1 MKNQTYRLWNMI
13 ILFLCL
19 STLSGCK
26 RAAESKTML
35 LPEEEME
42 QGVAF
47 QGEEGD
53 HYTVR
58 KMYSEDYES
67 FVYGGFTAFLSGT
80 GEHQVRIAE
89 SNTDGLRV
97 QTLDYRYGFYDS
109 ELIPFGGLLDSLDL
123 MMSWDYKDGQNLE
136 TEFFS
141 PDGRYL
147 LYKRGDL
154 SYPGMRLYLMDM
166 KTGEEEL
173 LLDGDAAECYDD
185 QFIILAAWSRDASL
199 LCYGFYPRTLDVW
212 NSYDV
217 DRLLLYYRDMKT
229 GEIVNRLNYYYADT
243 TEKPQDL
250 QSTGLYVDRDE
261 KDILTAIVSGQED
274 GGGNMAAAGGS
285 EMGDEERNVS
295 SNQVYIDLFSLTIPD
310 QGQEKEEMVKPYAV
324 NCPRDAKLYLDA
336 AGETLYFTSQKDGIL
351 SFNVKD
357 GTCVSVIP
365 LEPALGIGDFCVLE
379 DGEAFVTAEY
389 DREYTDIWHQDIC
402 LYTLTEE
409 GMTRRVLYQDAGC
422 VIRLQYDP
430 VYQRILAETGKAD
443 ASDEINYGADA
454 HIRWSE
460 DRRALVLEF

>member
-1 MKNQTYRLWNMI
+1 MRKQTYRLWNMI

-19 STLSGCK
+19 IFLSGCK

-35 LPEEEME
+35 LPEEDME

-67 FVYGGFTAFLSGT
+67 FIYGGFTAFLSGT
-80 GEHQVRIAE
+80 GEHRVRIAE
-89 SNTDGLRV
+89 SSTDGIRV

-123 MMSWDYKDGQNLE
+123 MASWDYSDGQKLE
-136 TEFFS
+136 KEFFS

-154 SYPGMRLYLMDM
+154 SYTGMRLYLMDL

-173 LLDGDAAECYDD
+173 LLDGDAAECSDD

-199 LCYGFYPRTLDVW
+199 LCYGFYPRNMDVW
-212 NSYDV
+212 NSYEV
-217 DRLLLYYRDMKT
+217 DRLILYYRDMKT
-229 GEIVNRLNYYYADT
+229 GEIVNRLNYYYAGT

-250 QSTGLYVDRDE
+250 QGARLYVDRDE
-261 KDILTAIVSGQED
+261 KDILTAIESGQED
-274 GGGNMAAAGGS
+274 GGGNMDADVPAQGVG
-285 EMGDEERNVS
+285 EKNVS
-295 SNQVYIDLFSLTIPD
+295 SDQVCVDLFPLKIPD
-310 QGQEKEEMVKPYAV
+310 PGQETEEMVKPYTV
-324 NCPRDAKLYLDA
+324 NCPKDAKLYLDA
-336 AGETLYFTSQKDGIL
+336 AGNALYFTSQQDGIL

-365 LEPALGIGDFCVLE
+365 LESALGIQDFCVLG

-389 DREYTDIWHQDIC
+389 DREYTEDIWHQDIC
-402 LYTLTEE
+402 LYTMTEK
-409 GMTRRVLYQDAGC
+409 GAARRVLYQDAGY

-430 VYQRILAETGKAD
+430 VYQRLLAETGEVYELEEKN
-443 ASDEINYGADA
+443 SGADA
-454 HIRWSE
+454 HIQWSE
-460 DRRALVLEF
+460 NRRALVLEF